1 MAMRTTPLVVIE
13 GLAWITG
20 VLAVAGFTTAR
31 YFDTSARNADLA
43 SFEHARSTVAMGLP
57 PPSSSFQADIVD
69 MSLWSRTRI
78 ERYRQ
83 ALLTSTPAAAILR
96 IPSLNMRV
104 PVYEGTSEQNLHRG
118 AGRIEGTARLGETG
132 NIGIAAHRDGFF
144 RALKDIVAGDE
155 VIVESIHSTELYRVV
170 DTRIVEPSDVAV
182 LQPTEDSMVTLVTCY
197 PFYFMGSAPQRF
209 IVRAQRVEAQPAP
222 ASTTTTTTRLS
233 SLR

>member
-57 PPSSSFQADIVD
+57 PPSSSFQAV
-69 MSLWSRTRI
+69 
-78 ERYRQ
+78 
-83 ALLTSTPAAAILR
+83 LTSTPAAAILR
-96 IPSLNMRV
+96 SPSLNMRV

-222 ASTTTTTTRLS
+222 ASTTTTTTTRLS